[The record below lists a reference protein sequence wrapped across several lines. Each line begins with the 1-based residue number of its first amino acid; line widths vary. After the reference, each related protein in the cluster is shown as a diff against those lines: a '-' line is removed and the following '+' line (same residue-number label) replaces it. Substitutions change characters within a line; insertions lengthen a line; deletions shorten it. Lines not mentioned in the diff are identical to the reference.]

1 MPKTL
6 ILLFHPDLSKSK
18 ANAALAAAARQLPDI
33 EVVDM
38 RSCYADGAI
47 DAQDDA
53 TFEIARLLSA
63 DRIVLQFPIQWY
75 ATPPLLKSWLDAVL
89 TRMFYINYE
98 TEGRLLEGKPL
109 MIAATAG
116 NSRSSYTPEG
126 QNRFTP
132 AQMLTP
138 LRMMANRCGL
148 MWTEPFMVFEANK
161 LSSEQLEQ
169 ASQDYIVALSTW
181 QSEVVS

>member
-18 ANAALAAAARQLPDI
+18 VNAALTAAARQLPDI

-38 RSCYADGAI
+38 QSCYADGAI
-47 DAQDDA
+47 NTDADA
-53 TFEIARLLSA
+53 TVEIARLLSA
-63 DRIVLQFPIQWY
+63 DQIVLQFPIQWY

-98 TEGRLLEGKPL
+98 TEGRLLEGKPV

-116 NSRSSYTPEG
+116 NSRSSYSPKG
-126 QNRFTP
+126 QNQFTP

-148 MWTEPFMVFEANK
+148 TWIEPFIVFEASK
-161 LSSEQLEQ
+161 LSPERLKQ
-169 ASQDYIVALSTW
+169 AARDYSAVLSSW
-181 QSEVVS
+181 RQ